1 MPKFNQLV
9 PSQNIMGMKEALD
22 LIEKMQKDVEGDYE
36 QGVDCSNE
44 KLEVLYEIKT
54 ALESQK
60 NDTNR

>member
-22 LIEKMQKDVEGDYE
+22 LIEKMQKDVESDNE